1 MINLFPTEIQTESN
15 LDSEWLSLISEAKKQ
30 GLTQEEVR
38 AMLTILEN
46 SND

>member
-30 GLTQEEVR
+30 GLTQEEIR

-46 SND
+46 SNE